1 MAGFEQ
7 GAISGG
13 TSTAAT
19 GAAAGAAIG
28 SIVPGVGTAV
38 GAVVGGVA
46 GGVFG
51 SVFGGLMGNSA
62 SRAKKWQKIAN
73 QRMAQYNELQNRRT
87 FLASLRSLRAQRA
100 SQLQAQSTDLQNYIS
115 GGFGALASIGSQA
128 DYNYQQFSMDIFHQN
143 RIQQALNKARSSISA
158 AEKYGNYLQNFN
170 DVVGAFGTAAS
181 NISKARKI
189 ENLTGLMRGTSGTTQ
204 TGNPPMYQYGDG
216 VTYCY

>member
-38 GAVVGGVA
+38 GAVVGAVA
-46 GGVFG
+46 GGAFG

-62 SRAKKWQKIAN
+62 ARAKKWQKIAN
-73 QRMAQYNELQNRRT
+73 QRMAEYNELQNRRT

-143 RIQQALNKARSSISA
+143 RIQKALNKARSSISA

-170 DVVGAFGTAAS
+170 NVAEGLTNLAGGYAEANKIRTLAGLKQGT
-181 NISKARKI
+181 
-189 ENLTGLMRGTSGTTQ
+189 TGSTQ